1 MKVKKF
7 SVPIISIG
15 NITSGGTGKTP
26 ATIDLARYIIDIGK
40 RPGIVSRGYK
50 RLSHGQVIVADGDSI
65 RSTALESGDEPF
77 MITNELGSIPCVVDS
92 NKSDAIRTILRYD
105 VDVVIIDDGFQS
117 RYIHRDLDI
126 VLVNLSQHRRDSGS
140 TYSGIL
146 LREPLRSLERADII
160 TVSRNYL
167 NSGTHWIKDKSTSP
181 IIEPEEE
188 FTLYIPS
195 EAYDIAKDKLIGF
208 SGIADPESFQ
218 YASSSYHIGEHIT
231 FEDHT
236 IYGPKELKM
245 LIEAKARH
253 NASGFITTQ
262 KDYIKLPE
270 EFIESQNILVIKYS
284 FRISDSDIVRER
296 VRSILSL

>member
-1 MKVKKF
+1 MRLVSYIYSLFSQVRNVLYKHNFIKVKKF

-77 MITNELGSIPCVVDS
+77 MITNELGPIPCVVDS
-92 NKSDAIRTILRYD
+92 NKSDAIRTILGYD

-140 TYSGIL
+140 AYSGIL
-146 LREPLRSLERADII
+146 LLE
-160 TVSRNYL
+160 
-167 NSGTHWIKDKSTSP
+167 THI
-181 IIEPEEE
+181 
-188 FTLYIPS
+188 
-195 EAYDIAKDKLIGF
+195 
-208 SGIADPESFQ
+208 
-218 YASSSYHIGEHIT
+218 
-231 FEDHT
+231 
-236 IYGPKELKM
+236 
-245 LIEAKARH
+245 
-253 NASGFITTQ
+253 
-262 KDYIKLPE
+262 
-270 EFIESQNILVIKYS
+270 
-284 FRISDSDIVRER
+284 
-296 VRSILSL
+296 

>member
-1 MKVKKF
+1 M
-7 SVPIISIG
+7 
-15 NITSGGTGKTP
+15 
-26 ATIDLARYIIDIGK
+26 ARYIIDIGK

-77 MITNELGSIPCVVDS
+77 MITQELGPIPCVVDS
-92 NKSDAIRTILRYD
+92 NKSNAIRTILGYD

-126 VLVNLSQHRRDSGS
+126 VLVNFSQHRRDSGS
-140 TYSGIL
+140 TYSDIL

-160 TVSRNYL
+160 TLSRNYL
-167 NSGTHWIKDKSTSP
+167 NSGTQWIKDKSTSP

-188 FTLYIPS
+188 FTLYIPPDT
-195 EAYDIAKDKLIGF
+195 YDIANDKLIGF
-208 SGIADPESFQ
+208 SGIGDPESFQ
-218 YASSSYHIGEHIT
+218 YASSPYSIGEHIT
-231 FEDHT
+231 FEDHA
-236 IYGPKELKM
+236 IYGQKEIKM

-253 NASGFITTQ
+253 HASGFITTQ

-270 EFIESQNILVIKYS
+270 EFIESQNILIIKYS
-284 FRISDSDIVRER
+284 FRISDSDIVRKR